1 METLNDYI
9 AFYEAIP
16 ADKWCTGKFVD
27 FGGNC
32 CALGHL
38 GEREMG
44 LTKPQVYQF
53 HEVLK
58 KHRGD
63 MYDIPDVNDG
73 DGGYIELGDTPKER
87 VINYLKQLRD
97 GNSK

>member
-1 METLNDYI
+1 METLDDYI

-16 ADKWCTGKFVD
+16 ADKWCMYEFTN
-27 FGGNC
+27 GGRC

-38 GEREMG
+38 GERHMG
-44 LTKPQVYQF
+44 LTTPQAYQF
-53 HEVLK
+53 NEVLK

-63 MYDIPDVNDG
+63 MHYIPDVNDG
-73 DGGYIELGDTPKER
+73 KNGYEEIGSTPKER

-97 GNSK
+97 GNGK

>member
-1 METLNDYI
+1 METLDDYI
-9 AFYEAIP
+9 AFYEAIT
-16 ADKWCTGKFVD
+16 ADKWCTGD
-27 FGGNC
+27 FTNEGRC

-38 GEREMG
+38 GERHIG
-44 LTKPQVYQF
+44 LTTPQVYQF
-53 HEVLK
+53 NEVLK

-73 DGGYIELGDTPKER
+73 DGSYIELGDTPKER